1 MKYCKYCGKELTD
14 DSFCDC
20 IEAQLERQRKAK
32 EENQFESSDKVETTD
47 FPNEKDTL
55 SEDYKEEDVSYND
68 ETFEESIEK
77 PTEKID
83 YNDIKEE
90 LLNEEKIDR
99 ENTERPSSNFDSKMN
114 FDTDKAKE
122 SMNDFKDIVTNLTK
136 KGWNAFIKPYSEGG
150 SLITSLDY
158 KSSFIIYLIN
168 GIISSIFAMI
178 YASKANK
185 AVGSI
190 GIFTDKPFPL
200 IKVFFVIT
208 ISSIVMSVLV
218 ALLYY
223 IGTAVFTNTK
233 EMQSSFAIG
242 SLRAIY
248 TIPVKLLAI
257 VLSLFTALGF
267 PIFFLAT
274 FLSLPNTISSL
285 FASRRFREDGIPKA
299 ATLALILFPLVFLIV
314 ASVAAGPLTG
324 GLGAMIEEISQYLE
338 NNMFGF

>member
-1 MKYCKYCGKELTD
+1 MKYCKYCGKELAD
-14 DSFCDC
+14 DSVCDC

-32 EENQFESSDKVETTD
+32 NEDQFASNRKDESTDSSYDKG
-47 FPNEKDTL
+47 TL
-55 SEDYKEEDVSYND
+55 SEDYKAEDVSYNG

-83 YNDIKEE
+83 YSEIKEE
-90 LLNEEKIDR
+90 LFNGEKIYR
-99 ENTERPSSNFDSKMN
+99 ENTEGPSSNFDSKMN
-114 FDTDKAKE
+114 FDSDKAKE
-122 SMNDFKDIVTNLTK
+122 SMNDFKDIVKNLTN

-150 SLITSLDY
+150 SLIASLDY

-168 GIISSIFAMI
+168 GIVSSIFAMI

-218 ALLYY
+218 SLLYY

-233 EMQSSFAIG
+233 EMKSSFAIG

-314 ASVAAGPLTG
+314 ASLAAGPLTG

>member
-14 DSFCDC
+14 DSVCDC
-20 IEAQLERQRKAK
+20 IEAQLGRQRKARQ
-32 EENQFESSDKVETTD
+32 ENQFESTSTEKNTD
-47 FPNEKDTL
+47 FFHENATQN
-55 SEDYKEEDVSYND
+55 EDYTVEDDFHSD
-68 ETFEESIEK
+68 ETLEESTEK

-83 YNDIKEE
+83 YREIKEE
-90 LLNEEKIDR
+90 LLNEEKFDS

-114 FDTDKAKE
+114 FDADKAKE
-122 SMNDFKDIVTNLTK
+122 SMNDVKDIVKNLTK

-190 GIFTDKPFPL
+190 GIFTDKPL
-200 IKVFFVIT
+200 KVFFVIT

-218 ALLYY
+218 SLLYY

-233 EMQSSFAIG
+233 EMKSSFAIG

-248 TIPVKLLAI
+248 TIPVKLLSI

-324 GLGAMIEEISQYLE
+324 GLGGMIEEISQYLE

>member
-1 MKYCKYCGKELTD
+1 MKYCKYCGKELAD
-14 DSFCDC
+14 DGFCDC

-32 EENQFESSDKVETTD
+32 EENQFYSNSTEKNTD
-47 FPNEKDTL
+47 FSDEKAPF

-90 LLNEEKIDR
+90 LLNEEKIDS
-99 ENTERPSSNFDSKMN
+99 ENNERPSSNFDSKMN

-122 SMNDFKDIVTNLTK
+122 SMNDFKDIVKNLTK
-136 KGWNAFIKPYSEGG
+136 RGWNAFIKPYSEGG

-158 KSSFIIYLIN
+158 KLSFIIYLIN

-285 FASRRFREDGIPKA
+285 FASRRYREDGIPKA

-324 GLGAMIEEISQYLE
+324 GMGAMIEEISQYLE

>member
-14 DSFCDC
+14 DSVCDC

-32 EENQFESSDKVETTD
+32 EENQFESNSTEINTD
-47 FPNEKDTL
+47 FSHENVTQN
-55 SEDYKEEDVSYND
+55 EDYTVEDDFHSD
-68 ETFEESIEK
+68 ETLEESIEK

-83 YNDIKEE
+83 YREIKEE
-90 LLNEEKIDR
+90 LLNEEKFDS

-114 FDTDKAKE
+114 FDADKAKE
-122 SMNDFKDIVTNLTK
+122 SMNDVKNIVKNLTK

-200 IKVFFVIT
+200 IKVFIVIT

-218 ALLYY
+218 SLLYY

-233 EMQSSFAIG
+233 EMESSFAIG

>member
-1 MKYCKYCGKELTD
+1 MKYCKYCGKELAD
-14 DSFCDC
+14 DGFCDC

-32 EENQFESSDKVETTD
+32 EENQFYSNSTEKNTD
-47 FPNEKDTL
+47 FSDEKAPF

-90 LLNEEKIDR
+90 LLNEEKIDS
-99 ENTERPSSNFDSKMN
+99 ENNERPSSNFDSKMN

-122 SMNDFKDIVTNLTK
+122 SMNDFKDIVKNLTK
-136 KGWNAFIKPYSEGG
+136 RGWNAFIKPYSEGG

-158 KSSFIIYLIN
+158 KLSFIIYLIN

-267 PIFFLAT
+267 PIFLLAT

-285 FASRRFREDGIPKA
+285 FASRRYREDGIPKA

-324 GLGAMIEEISQYLE
+324 GMGAMIEEISQYLE

>member
-14 DSFCDC
+14 DSVCDC
-20 IEAQLERQRKAK
+20 IEAQLGRQRKARQ
-32 EENQFESSDKVETTD
+32 ENQFESTSTEKNTD
-47 FPNEKDTL
+47 FFHENATQN
-55 SEDYKEEDVSYND
+55 EDYTVEDDFHSD
-68 ETFEESIEK
+68 ETLEESIEK

-83 YNDIKEE
+83 YREIKEE
-90 LLNEEKIDR
+90 LLNEEKFDS
-99 ENTERPSSNFDSKMN
+99 EKTERPSSNFDSKMN
-114 FDTDKAKE
+114 FDADKAKE
-122 SMNDFKDIVTNLTK
+122 SMNDVKDIVRNLTK

-200 IKVFFVIT
+200 IKVFIVIT

-218 ALLYY
+218 SLLYY

-233 EMQSSFAIG
+233 EMESSFAIG

-324 GLGAMIEEISQYLE
+324 GLGGMIEEISQYLE

>member
-1 MKYCKYCGKELTD
+1 MKYCKYCGKELAD

-32 EENQFESSDKVETTD
+32 EENQFASKKKYEAKVSSY
-47 FPNEKDTL
+47 EKNL
-55 SEDYKEEDVSYND
+55 SSEDYKAEDVSYND

-83 YNDIKEE
+83 YNELREE
-90 LLNEEKIDR
+90 LLNEEKFDK
-99 ENTERPSSNFDSKMN
+99 EKTHKSSSTYDSKMN

-122 SMNDFKDIVTNLTK
+122 SMNDAKDIVTNLTK

-150 SLITSLDY
+150 RLMTKLDY

-168 GIISSIFAMI
+168 GIVSSIFAMI

-185 AVGSI
+185 AVGKI

-200 IKVFFVIT
+200 FKVFLVIT
-208 ISSIVMSVLV
+208 ISSIVMSILV
-218 ALLYY
+218 SLLYY
-223 IGTAVFTNTK
+223 IGTAVFTTTK
-233 EMQSSFAIG
+233 EMKTSFAIG

-285 FASRRFREDGIPKA
+285 FASRRYREDGIPKA

-314 ASVAAGPLTG
+314 ASLATGPLTG
-324 GLGAMIEEISQYLE
+324 GLGNMIEEISQYLE